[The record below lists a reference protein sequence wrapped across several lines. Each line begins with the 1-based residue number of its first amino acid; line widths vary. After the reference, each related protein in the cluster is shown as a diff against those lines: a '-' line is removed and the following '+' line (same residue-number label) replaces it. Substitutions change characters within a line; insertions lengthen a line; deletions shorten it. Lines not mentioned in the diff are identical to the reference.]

1 MIFISYIN
9 NDFEEK
15 NLCGRGSFSSWQ
27 DTNYFIGS
35 LSKTSFQ
42 NCISKE
48 YCSRKNFHK
57 QSEIFKTFQTNLFL
71 EKKRFYMHEWGS
83 CHLPLQVIAGWFRQG
98 NNPLVVHFPCK
109 WIFHC
114 LCLCRCRNVSVIYGA
129 KLQLDEVCHVVF
141 WAL

>member
-1 MIFISYIN
+1 MTLRRKTCV
-9 NDFEEK
+9 E
-15 NLCGRGSFSSWQ
+15 RGSFSSWQ

-57 QSEIFKTFQTNLFL
+57 QSEIFKNFQTNLFL
-71 EKKRFYMHEWGS
+71 GKKKFLYAWMG
-83 CHLPLQVIAGWFRQG
+83 LMPPPFAMIAGWFRQG
-98 NNPLVVHFPCK
+98 NNPLVVYFPCK

-129 KLQLDEVCHVVF
+129 KLQLYEVCHVVF